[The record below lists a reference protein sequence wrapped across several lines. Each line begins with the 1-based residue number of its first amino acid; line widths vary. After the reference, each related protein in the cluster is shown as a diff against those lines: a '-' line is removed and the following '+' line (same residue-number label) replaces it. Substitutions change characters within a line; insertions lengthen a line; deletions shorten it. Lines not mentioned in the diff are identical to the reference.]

1 MCTTVRNTLVK
12 LTIKIASDTLNKS
25 RNTWKCSK
33 LAISKLSAKKR
44 RQQDPFHFAV
54 MVPHNYVL
62 VPCTLLLLIFL
73 YLFYLL

>member
-12 LTIKIASDTLNKS
+12 LTIKIAGDTLNKS

-33 LAISKLSAKKR
+33 LPISKLSAKKR
-44 RQQDPFHFAV
+44 RQQDLFHFAV